1 MSTGGVTR
9 RLADAV
15 REGVSM
21 FLGIAGVVAIIIGLL
36 YLVADGE
43 LPHVLQGTMTTGP
56 DLRRAVACLGGG
68 IVCVG
73 AAWLIRVRRRA

>member
-1 MSTGGVTR
+1 MSAGGVTR

-21 FLGIAGVVAIIIGLL
+21 FLGIAGLVAIIIGLL

-43 LPHVLQGTMTTGP
+43 LPHVLQGTVTTGH

-68 IVCVG
+68 AVCAG
-73 AAWLIRVRRRA
+73 AAWLIRVRRRV

>member
-68 IVCVG
+68 TACAGV
-73 AAWLIRVRRRA
+73 AWLIRVRRRA